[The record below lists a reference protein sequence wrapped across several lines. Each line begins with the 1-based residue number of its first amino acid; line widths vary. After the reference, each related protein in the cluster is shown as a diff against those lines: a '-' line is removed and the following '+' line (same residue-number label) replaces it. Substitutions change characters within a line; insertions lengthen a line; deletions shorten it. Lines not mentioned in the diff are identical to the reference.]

1 MSILVLAFCP
11 QRHRN
16 IGFTSG
22 PAILCSSLRSL
33 VATATDWNTTSH
45 RFSDVETWPDSSDL
59 QLIYRH
65 QGTVCIYIKTRMIY
79 LGLPIGL
86 AISFKWPLKGMWC
99 IPYKTRRTFQETLEP
114 TAEARRRMPIDQES
128 AAFIALVQVEID
140 GFMENWTMGSLIL
153 IVSKKQRNHEKSFN
167 SGLGTND
174 NKTIYIN

>member
-1 MSILVLAFCP
+1 MSIQVLAFCP

-33 VATATDWNTTSH
+33 VATATDWNSTSH
-45 RFSDVETWPDSSDL
+45 RCSDVETWPDSSDL

-65 QGTVCIYIKTRMIY
+65 WGTVYEKIRMIY

-86 AISFKWPLKGMWC
+86 AISLTRPLNGMWC
-99 IPYKTRRTFQETLEP
+99 IPYQTRRTFQETLEP

-140 GFMENWTMGSLIL
+140 GFMENWTMGGLIL
-153 IVSKKQRNHEKSFN
+153 IVSKNSEIMRNPS
-167 SGLGTND
+167 
-174 NKTIYIN
+174 IQA